1 MKPIYRVAMMLLSLG
16 VSSHAFAE
24 QELEDGSYRARVRT
38 DSGTYRVPV
47 EVRDGQVESI
57 RWPDGGR
64 MKLRGAEVG
73 QDGEAT
79 GRNYD
84 GDRFKIQ
91 LDD

>member
-1 MKPIYRVAMMLLSLG
+1 MLGLSFLM
-16 VSSHAFAE
+16 SFHAFAE
-24 QELEDGSYRARVRT
+24 QELEDGRYRARVRT

-64 MKLRGAEVG
+64 MKLRGAEVDE
-73 QDGEAT
+73 DGEAT